1 MFSCTSFK
9 YCVADLETHLTLI
22 LAIQVQDGVVLA
34 SDSAM
39 AHHGH
44 IYFNAEK
51 IVPLARGWP
60 VGVAIC
66 GDGAIGTS
74 SLGNLMK
81 DFETRLTHRVD
92 GIDRATYKVS
102 DVVDC
107 LGRFL
112 EEAAASHRTETNSTL
127 VITGYSAGDDLPQT
141 WNLQLQ
147 DGKVREA
154 SPIWDR
160 NAYGVNWDGQGACI
174 HRLLMDLELPKRQTE
189 PVTTARS
196 FKSIHHSEGRIIDS
210 PVIITP
216 GMPILD
222 AVEIAQ
228 FLMETSITFERY
240 RADQDHR
247 TIGGPIDIAVI
258 TQHSAFR
265 WVQRKRASASRRG
278 FGKH

>member
-1 MFSCTSFK
+1 M
-9 YCVADLETHLTLI
+9 TLI

-44 IYFNAEK
+44 VYFNAEK

-66 GDGAIGTS
+66 GDGAIGSS

-81 DFETRLTHRVD
+81 DFEANLTHRAS
-92 GIDRATYKVS
+92 GLDRATYDIE
-102 DVVDC
+102 DVVC
-107 LGRFL
+107 RLGEFL
-112 EEAAASHRTETNSTL
+112 EKTAATHGTETSSTL
-127 VITGYSAGDDLPQT
+127 IVSGYSARDDLPQT
-141 WNLQLQ
+141 WNLQLAA
-147 DGKVREA
+147 GKVQES
-154 SPIWDR
+154 SPIWER

-174 HRLLMDLELPKRQTE
+174 HRLLMDLELPKRQVE
-189 PVTTARS
+189 PMITARS
-196 FKSIHHSEGRIIDS
+196 FKSVHNTEGHIVDS
-210 PVIITP
+210 PVLVTP

-228 FLMETSITFERY
+228 FLMDTSITFERY

-258 TQHSAFR
+258 TQHTGFR
-265 WVQRKRASASRRG
+265 WVQRKRATASRRG
-278 FGKH
+278 YGKH

>member
-1 MFSCTSFK
+1 
-9 YCVADLETHLTLI
+9 LTLI

-44 IYFNAEK
+44 LYFNAEK
-51 IVPLARGWP
+51 IVPVARGWP

-66 GDGAIGTS
+66 GDGAIGSS

-81 DFETRLTHRVD
+81 DFEQRLTSRSC
-92 GIDRATYKVS
+92 GLDRSSYTVE
-102 DVVDC
+102 DVVHK
-107 LGRFL
+107 LGQFL
-112 EEAAASHRTETNSTL
+112 EEAAASHRTETNTTL
-127 VITGYSAGDDLPQT
+127 VVAGYSAGDDLPQT

-147 DGKVREA
+147 DGKVRDA
-154 SPIWDR
+154 STIWDR

-174 HRLLMDLELPKRQTE
+174 HRLLMDLELPKRQIE
-189 PVTTARS
+189 PVDAGRS
-196 FKSIHHSEGRIIDS
+196 FKAAKGNDGRTLDS
-210 PVIITP
+210 PVIVTP

-228 FLMETSITFERY
+228 FLMDTSISFERY
-240 RADQDHR
+240 RADQSQR

-258 TQHSAFR
+258 TQHTGFR
-265 WVQRKRASASRRG
+265 WIQRKRAVVSRRG
-278 FGKH
+278 LGKN